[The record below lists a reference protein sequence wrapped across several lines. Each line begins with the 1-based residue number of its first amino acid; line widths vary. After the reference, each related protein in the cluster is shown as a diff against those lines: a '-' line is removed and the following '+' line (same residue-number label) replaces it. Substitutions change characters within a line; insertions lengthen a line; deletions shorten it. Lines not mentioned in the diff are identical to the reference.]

1 MKMLMWNVRGLGK
14 PARRNQV
21 RNYILQEGAD
31 LVGLQETMKQDFTDK
46 VLEELSGGLYFKWV
60 WLAARGRSG
69 GILMG
74 VKVDT
79 LELESHSVGDYT
91 VLMTIRNKLNN
102 FRWEVVTVY
111 GPAQHDYS
119 LDFLLELDTICSRGG
134 LPKVLGGDFNLIRNE
149 EDKSSDNYNNNL
161 MNHFNDFIGR
171 HHLREVVRAGSKYT
185 WTNKQE
191 QPIL

>member
-1 MKMLMWNVRGLGK
+1 V
-14 PARRNQV
+14 
-21 RNYILQEGAD
+21 
-31 LVGLQETMKQDFTDK
+31 
-46 VLEELSGGLYFKWV
+46 
-60 WLAARGRSG
+60 
-69 GILMG
+69 
-74 VKVDT
+74 
-79 LELESHSVGDYT
+79 
-91 VLMTIRNKLNN
+91 
-102 FRWEVVTVY
+102 
-111 GPAQHDYS
+111 
-119 LDFLLELDTICSRGG
+119 GG